1 MLVFAD
7 NPASCVLSV
16 FIVIHVQSPTVTP
29 PAEKQRRCLHTP
41 LASRDWLLD
50 STGHRDFLLRRIVL
64 KFWYQHWTFIRELS
78 WSSAHDYL
86 AVFAREAGPH
96 TQVKSWP
103 RSPVREWPEDTLH
116 SLGPEECQLL
126 GSKETPGT
134 RPEEDCCLP
143 SRLVLQFCG
152 VTEDGDV
159 RVQGYHTEAVTKG
172 RVRSVFSTMWKRPF
186 YSHHN

>member
-1 MLVFAD
+1 MYNLFFFFF
-7 NPASCVLSV
+7 L
-16 FIVIHVQSPTVTP
+16 Q
-29 PAEKQRRCLHTP
+29 
-41 LASRDWLLD
+41 LLD

-64 KFWYQHWTFIRELS
+64 TFWYQHWTSIRELS

-86 AVFAREAGPH
+86 LCLPEEQDH

-116 SLGPEECQLL
+116 SLGPEKCQLL
-126 GSKETPGT
+126 GSGETPGT
-134 RPEEDCCLP
+134 RPEENCCLP
-143 SRLVLQFCG
+143 SRLVLQLCG

-159 RVQGYHTEAVTKG
+159 RVQGHHTEAVTKG
-172 RVRSVFSTMWKRPF
+172 RVRSVFSTMCKRPF